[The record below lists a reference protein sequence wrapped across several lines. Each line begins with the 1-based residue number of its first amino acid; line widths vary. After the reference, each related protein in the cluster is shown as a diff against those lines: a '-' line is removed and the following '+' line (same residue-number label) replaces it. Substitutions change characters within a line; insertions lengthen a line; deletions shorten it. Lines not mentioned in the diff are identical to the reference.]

1 MTYVLWTVAVALGI
15 VFVALLLASL
25 VFVKLNDT
33 LLAPRYFPDQF
44 ERRGVYRFVMVDVL
58 RSALDEAREVDPELL
73 DAGFRQN
80 PLVTSGLSTRQIAD
94 AVHRALS
101 PRDLE
106 RLVAPAVLQIAEYA
120 TGQRDRIVL
129 KVDAA
134 GPIKGAAYEVH
145 KLMQDSDAY
154 LPLIEYELE
163 PRVREAAGEALGAS
177 DNVSGWMLYLF
188 GTAEDAEDRMVRVVM
203 RALSDE
209 WLAFQVEQAL
219 DEFTAYLVGES
230 DSFEVRV
237 QLTDAQVATA
247 VEEAKAILREA
258 DAYDLV
264 FPGGVE
270 PVLEDVLG
278 PEIELPYG
286 VSVTRDEVI
295 DALGQGAPPPWVQ
308 LQAERLI
315 DYVGPYLAGRSDGFS
330 TEVTLTRN
338 KEEAS
343 KSLTG
348 VAVARLREALMGL
361 PVCET
366 RAEATAARRRL
377 GRMLPD
383 CIPPEVSDSEIIE
396 QAEAAIVNSVQALV
410 FAPVP
415 DTITFTES
423 HLRSTLERSGGP
435 ETLKHL
441 DRLRAILNKGWSYS
455 EDDLRA
461 DLSERGDA
469 LQVLNGVRSFL
480 GDGYSHTYGARS
492 VGGSISRLERALDRG
507 REQSEF
513 VRRYQWIA
521 YVAAPFLLAV
531 VGLLGG
537 AGWRGRIVW
546 MSSTLLISA
555 ILIFLL
561 SWPMQDV
568 IADTVIKQSGVE
580 VSDRPD
586 GIFQGTSRLLSGM
599 WVEVIEAFSDEFAG
613 GIRQYSLALAGIA
626 AVVLL
631 TGVFWHRMIAL
642 VERLQRRP
650 NLSLDG
656 SVR

>member
-1 MTYVLWTVAVALGI
+1 MSV
-15 VFVALLLASL
+15 
-25 VFVKLNDT
+25 
-33 LLAPRYFPDQF
+33 
-44 ERRGVYRFVMVDVL
+44 
-58 RSALDEAREVDPELL
+58 ARE
-73 DAGFRQN
+73 
-80 PLVTSGLSTRQIAD
+80 
-94 AVHRALS
+94 
-101 PRDLE
+101 
-106 RLVAPAVLQIAEYA
+106 
-120 TGQRDRIVL
+120 
-129 KVDAA
+129 
-134 GPIKGAAYEVH
+134 
-145 KLMQDSDAY
+145 
-154 LPLIEYELE
+154 
-163 PRVREAAGEALGAS
+163 
-177 DNVSGWMLYLF
+177 
-188 GTAEDAEDRMVRVVM
+188 
-203 RALSDE
+203 
-209 WLAFQVEQAL
+209 
-219 DEFTAYLVGES
+219 
-230 DSFEVRV
+230 
-237 QLTDAQVATA
+237 
-247 VEEAKAILREA
+247 
-258 DAYDLV
+258 
-264 FPGGVE
+264 
-270 PVLEDVLG
+270 
-278 PEIELPYG
+278 
-286 VSVTRDEVI
+286 EVI
-295 DALGQGAPPPWVQ
+295 DALAQGAPSSWVQ

-315 DYVGPYLAGRSDGFS
+315 DYIGPYVAGRSDGFS
-330 TEVTLTRN
+330 TEITLTRN

-348 VAVARLREALMGL
+348 VAVARLRETLMGL
-361 PVCET
+361 PVCETTGCRTSLAGRT

-396 QAEAAIVNSVQALV
+396 QAEAAIVNSVQTLV

-435 ETLKHL
+435 ETLEHL
-441 DRLRAILNKGWSYS
+441 DRLRAILNEGWSYS
-455 EDDLRA
+455 EGDLRA

-469 LQVLNGVRSFL
+469 LQALDGVRSFL

-492 VGGSISRLERALDRG
+492 VGGSISHLERALDRG

-521 YVAAPFLLAV
+521 YVAAPFLLAA
-531 VGLLGG
+531 VGFLGG

-568 IADTVIKQSGVE
+568 LADTVIKQSGVE

-626 AVVLL
+626 AAVLL

-650 NLSLDG
+650 NLSLG
-656 SVR
+656 GGVR

>member
-15 VFVALLLASL
+15 VFVALLLTSL
-25 VFVKLNDT
+25 VLVRLNDT
-33 LLAPRYFPDQF
+33 LLDPRYYPDRF
-44 ERRGVYRFVMVDVL
+44 ERHGLYQFVMVDVL
-58 RSALDEAREVDPELL
+58 TSALDEAREVEPEFL

-80 PLVTSGLSTRQIAD
+80 PLVTSGLSTRQIAE

-106 RLVAPAVLQIAEYA
+106 RLAAPAVLQIAEYA
-120 TGQRDRIVL
+120 TGQRDRVVL

-134 GPIKGAAYEVH
+134 GPVGGTAYEIH

-154 LPLIEYELE
+154 APLIEYELE
-163 PRVREAAGEALGAS
+163 PRVREATGEALGAS

-188 GTAEDAEDRMVRVVM
+188 GTAEDAEDRMVRVAM
-203 RALSDE
+203 RALTAE
-209 WLAFQVEQAL
+209 WLAVQIEQAL

-247 VEEAKAILREA
+247 VEETKVILREA

-264 FPGGVE
+264 FPGVVE

-286 VSVTRDEVI
+286 VSVARDEVI
-295 DALGQGAPPPWVQ
+295 DALGQGASPSWVQ

-315 DYVGPYLAGRSDGFS
+315 DYVGPYVAGRSDGFS

-348 VAVARLREALMGL
+348 VAVARLRETLMGL

-366 RAEATAARRRL
+366 RAEATDARRRL

-396 QAEAAIVNSVQALV
+396 QAEAAIVNSVQTLV

-435 ETLKHL
+435 ETLEHL
-441 DRLRAILNKGWSYS
+441 DRLRAILNEGWSYS
-455 EDDLRA
+455 EGDLRA

-469 LQVLNGVRSFL
+469 LQALDGIRSFL
-480 GDGYSHTYGARS
+480 GDGYSHTYQASLDRRPNDPVGA
-492 VGGSISRLERALDRG
+492 ALDRA
-507 REQSEF
+507 RTRLES
-513 VRRYQWIA
+513 VSRYEWPA
-521 YVAAPFLLAV
+521 YLSTLVLLV
-531 VGLLGG
+531 VISLLGG
-537 AGWRGRIVW
+537 TTWRSRVLW
-546 MSSTLLISA
+546 ASSAVLISA
-555 ILIFLL
+555 GLVYML
-561 SWPMQDV
+561 SWPMQEPLANAAAEQARAEVRVRADGVFGGMMQLVVAKIGDV
-568 IADTVIKQSGVE
+568 AEGVVDEIVRGVRRDSLIVAAAAAAVLLVTVFWRRVVE
-580 VSDRPD
+580 VV
-586 GIFQGTSRLLSGM
+586 GCTQRL
-599 WVEVIEAFSDEFAG
+599 G
-613 GIRQYSLALAGIA
+613 GRFLI
-626 AVVLL
+626 
-631 TGVFWHRMIAL
+631 
-642 VERLQRRP
+642 
-650 NLSLDG
+650 

>member
-15 VFVALLLASL
+15 VFVALLLTSL
-25 VFVKLNDT
+25 VLVRLNDT
-33 LLAPRYFPDQF
+33 LLDPRYYPDQF
-44 ERRGVYRFVMVDVL
+44 ERHGLYRFVMVDVL
-58 RSALDEAREVDPELL
+58 TSALDETREVEPEFL

-120 TGQRDRIVL
+120 TGQRDRVVL

-134 GPIKGAAYEVH
+134 GPIVGAAYEIH

-154 LPLIEYELE
+154 APFIEYELE

-188 GTAEDAEDRMVRVVM
+188 GTAEDAEDRMVRVAV
-203 RALSDE
+203 RALTAE
-209 WLAFQVEQAL
+209 WLAVQIEQAL

-230 DSFEVRV
+230 DSFEVRI
-237 QLTDAQVATA
+237 QLTDAQVTTA
-247 VEEAKAILREA
+247 VEETKAILREA

-264 FPGGVE
+264 FPGVVE

-278 PEIELPYG
+278 PQIELPYG
-286 VSVTRDEVI
+286 VSIARDEVI
-295 DALGQGAPPPWVQ
+295 DALGQGAPPSWVQ

-315 DYVGPYLAGRSDGFS
+315 DYVGPYMAGRSDGFS
-330 TEVTLTRN
+330 TEITLTRN

-343 KSLTG
+343 IALTG
-348 VAVARLREALMGL
+348 VAVAGIRETLMDL
-361 PVCET
+361 PVCGT
-366 RAEATAARRRL
+366 RVEATDARRRL

-383 CIPPEVSDSEIIE
+383 CIPPGVSDSEIIE

-435 ETLKHL
+435 ETLEYL

-469 LQVLNGVRSFL
+469 LQALDGVRSFL
-480 GDGYSHTYGARS
+480 GDGYSHTYEASSGRRSNDPVGAPLDRAHA
-492 VGGSISRLERALDRG
+492 RLEMVNRYEWPAYLSAL
-507 REQSEF
+507 
-513 VRRYQWIA
+513 V
-521 YVAAPFLLAV
+521 LLV
-531 VGLLGG
+531 VIGLLGG
-537 AGWRGRIVW
+537 TTWRSRVLW
-546 MSSTLLISA
+546 ASSTVLISA
-555 ILIFLL
+555 GLVYML
-561 SWPMQDV
+561 SWPMQEPLANAAAEQARAEV
-568 IADTVIKQSGVE
+568 RVRADGVFGGSVQLVVAKVGE
-580 VSDRPD
+580 VAEGVAEDIVGSVRRD
-586 GIFQGTSRLLSGM
+586 
-599 WVEVIEAFSDEFAG
+599 
-613 GIRQYSLALAGIA
+613 SLVLAVAA
-626 AVVLL
+626 AVVLMV
-631 TGVFWHRMIAL
+631 GVFWDLVVGA
-642 VERLQRRP
+642 VERVQGQGSRIYI
-650 NLSLDG
+650 